1 MAPEG
6 FRQRPVPKSAK
17 ARIEPFNDALTGEQ
31 RVVVTLQCG
40 LSFSARQH
48 EPVRVFDGFDTAMQ
62 STDNTH
68 QCQCAN
74 CVIVEVNNEQR
85 QAKAT
90 G

>member
-31 RVVVTLQCG
+31 RVAVTLQRG
-40 LSFSARQH
+40 WSFSPRQH
-48 EPVRVFDGFDTAMQ
+48 EPVRTFDGFNTAMQ
-62 STDNTH
+62 STDKTY
-68 QCQCAN
+68 QCKCADCATSGAN
-74 CVIVEVNNEQR
+74 SEQR
-85 QAKAT
+85 QTKAT